1 MKKNS
6 VLIELTPLLDVI
18 LIMLFLILVQSAGRV
33 EAFYEEARLSF
44 ETELEAFITEYY
56 HEMENLRR
64 IGEDYSAL
72 RLGLEED
79 TGIIMI
85 SIVVDSRDIDIRWLL
100 VETDSQ
106 STRVDL
112 CWNSLARENAAR
124 ELNTALAYKIR
135 NADSSIM
142 VVVFR
147 YDSSRIFRSD
157 HRLVTN
163 AIHFHRQYNQLIV
176 AELDVNI

>member
-1 MKKNS
+1 MKKNNI
-6 VLIELTPLLDVI
+6 LIELTPLLDVI
-18 LIMLFLILVQSAGRV
+18 LILLFLILVQSAGRV
-33 EAFYEEARLSF
+33 DAFYEEARLAF
-44 ETELEAFITEYY
+44 ETELADFKAEYY
-56 HEMENLRR
+56 QEMDHLRR
-64 IGEDYSAL
+64 IGDDYSAL

-85 SIVVDSRDIDIRWLL
+85 SIVTDSRDIDIRWLL
-100 VETDSQ
+100 VETDTKTS
-106 STRVDL
+106 RIDL
-112 CWNSLARENAAR
+112 CWNALARDNAAL
-124 ELNTALAYKIR
+124 ELNTVLASKIQSAG
-135 NADSSIM
+135 NTVM

-163 AIHFHRQYNQLIV
+163 AIHLQRQFNQLVV